1 MSRLYRYNSVGANM
15 SKFKNK
21 YRIKSTRLPE
31 WDYASAGW
39 YFVTICVKDRRPDFG
54 RVHDGVMQL
63 SALGQIAHQFL
74 TDIPDHFL
82 HTQMDAFVVMPNHVH
97 AIIVIHNVQARHVAP
112 RQRKFGPLGSGSL
125 SKIIQAYKAAVTR
138 QARRDGYVD
147 FYWQERFYD
156 HIIRD
161 DRSLQRIRAYIIGNP
176 LEWEQ
181 DDYFPR
187 N

>member
-1 MSRLYRYNSVGANM
+1 MG
-15 SKFKNK
+15 KFKGK
-21 YRIKSTRLPE
+21 YRIESIRLPE

-54 RVHDGVMQL
+54 RVHDGAMQL

-74 TDIPDHFL
+74 ADIPDHFP

-97 AIIVIHNVQARHVAP
+97 AIIVILDDPSVETSHVTSLQNQP
-112 RQRKFGPLGSGSL
+112 PKRKFGPLGPGSL

-138 QARRDGYVD
+138 QARRNGYVD

-161 DRSLQRIRAYIIGNP
+161 DRSLQRIRAYVIRNP